1 MDMTAML
8 DGDGAWVHF
17 PYSGALFEQ
26 PARDMQ
32 IFSIAK
38 NRWVERINEKLKAG
52 K

>member
-17 PYSGALFEQ
+17 PYAGGLFEQ
-26 PARDMQ
+26 PSRDMQ
-32 IFSIAK
+32 IYSIAK

-52 K
+52 I